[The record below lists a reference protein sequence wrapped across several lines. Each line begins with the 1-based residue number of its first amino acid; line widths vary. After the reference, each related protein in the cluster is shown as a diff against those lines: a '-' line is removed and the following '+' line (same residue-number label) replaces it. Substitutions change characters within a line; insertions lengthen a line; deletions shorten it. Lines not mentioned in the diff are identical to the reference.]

1 MRPNWKQIVI
11 GTEVTVLAVFTGAG
25 VYLAT
30 QPHRAALVAPPPL
43 FAPASG
49 PGLIPSLSQP
59 AGPSARPAPTP
70 TGLTPEWMRG
80 LNREDRSIMTTQW
93 DIIQRLTRV
102 VEQYL
107 EHQVIPSMQRSR

>member
-1 MRPNWKQIVI
+1 MRPNWKKIVI
-11 GTEVTVLAVFTGAG
+11 GTEVTVLAAFTGAG
-25 VYLAT
+25 VYLAM

-49 PGLIPSLSQP
+49 QGFSPSLPQ
-59 AGPSARPAPTP
+59 AAAPTAHPVPSP
-70 TGLTPEWMRG
+70 TGLTPEWMRS
-80 LNREDRSIMTTQW
+80 LNHEDRSIMTTQW

-107 EHQVIPSMQRSR
+107 EHTVIPSMQRSR